1 MKRNAIVYIL
11 LFFICLGMSR
21 GADSPERK
29 YKFSVSERFRF
40 VSWDNAVNLDDAKTD
55 AFAFTRHRT
64 HLTFQWLPAAGL
76 ELNAKLTNE
85 FRNYMAP
92 KDRDFEIHEL
102 FVDNL
107 YFKWADLG
115 RIPLTLTLG
124 RQNIMLG
131 EGFVV
136 MDGHALDG
144 SRSIYF
150 NAARADYSFKGDSVL
165 TAFVSYVPD
174 VDNILP
180 VINDQ
185 EQALIEQPE
194 RGMGLYFTKKLN
206 KAKAEAYFLRKDTD
220 STEARPIESG
230 INTFG
235 ARITV
240 PLMTN
245 LSFCGEGA
253 FQSGSYGD
261 FDRSAFG
268 GYFHLDYSFSDSIPL
283 VKTLTVGGIALSG
296 DDPETERHEGWD
308 PLFSR
313 WPKWSESYIYTLIR
327 ENGVANWS
335 NLNSIYG
342 GLIFQFSPYIDLKVT
357 QHFLGAFQEANEVFP
372 GGTGN
377 YRGSLLIGRLNVK
390 IDKHLGGHFVWEHFN
405 PGDYYFSGS
414 DSFNWLRFE
423 LMLKF

>member
-1 MKRNAIVYIL
+1 MESYKTRRYEGKILMKRTASIYTL
-11 LFFICLGMSR
+11 LFFICLGMSW
-21 GADSPERK
+21 GENPPASK
-29 YKFSVSERFRF
+29 YKFSVAERFRF
-40 VSWDNAVNLDDAKTD
+40 VSWDNTINLDDSKTD
-55 AFAFTRHRT
+55 TFAFTRHRT
-64 HLTFQWLPAAGL
+64 NLTFQWLPTAGM

-85 FRNYMAP
+85 FRHYMAP
-92 KDRDFEIHEL
+92 KDRDFEINEL

-107 YFKWADLG
+107 YFKWANLG
-115 RIPLTLTLG
+115 RIPLALTLG

-150 NAARADYSFKGDSVL
+150 NAARADYSFKGDAVL

-180 VINDQ
+180 IINDQ

-194 RGMGLYFTKKLN
+194 RGAGLYFTKKFQ
-206 KAKAEAYFLRKDTD
+206 KVTTEAYYIRKDTD

-240 PLMTN
+240 PLVTN

-253 FQSGSYGD
+253 YQSGSYGD

-296 DDPETERHEGWD
+296 DDPETERHEGWISI
-308 PLFSR
+308 SR
-313 WPKWSESYIYTLIR
+313 SP
-327 ENGVANWS
+327 
-335 NLNSIYG
+335 SI
-342 GLIFQFSPYIDLKVT
+342 FWAPSRKRPRF
-357 QHFLGAFQEANEVFP
+357 FP
-372 GGTGN
+372 AAPD
-377 YRGSLLIGRLNVK
+377 LIGAACLSAGLTSR
-390 IDKHLGGHFVWEHFN
+390 
-405 PGDYYFSGS
+405 
-414 DSFNWLRFE
+414 
-423 LMLKF
+423 